1 MIPTSRF
8 LRPLQRAASAGRV
21 RSLLKSF
28 DESYAGGGKGVR
40 ADPERRRRAL
50 GGLVTA
56 LAKGELTPEAEGDA
70 GEGLLSRWERLS
82 EGERARVRGLPGA
95 RIKRGLWRAA
105 RAESAAV
112 RRVAAGLAAEWPI
125 AEAVRAAGRLATD
138 RVGAVRSAAEGALE
152 SAAGVQASGGLDAE
166 ARGALD
172 EALADLASRYPEHRM
187 RGVLRAAAS
196 VADVAGPR
204 LRDWMASGPDAE
216 MMPLRSA
223 VREGAGA
230 DGHVGAGARARAV
243 RLLGI
248 PSLASAAAE
257 LLESPATAAGH
268 EGALRS
274 SGLLHARGRARALS
288 RLEDPLAALP
298 EQGALEGLSVEA
310 RVGASRWAAAAP
322 APAGRR
328 AAALGQMLHDPEG
341 AVRLA
346 AVWRL
351 GALAGSGAGSGCS
364 AALGLLED
372 AAYDG
377 EPAVARAALRELERV
392 DAASG
397 GGAARRH
404 AGRLLRSPSPAVRSA
419 ARALAGEGDGWSLIA
434 SGAARGWSALRAEH
448 EASPLVVAA
457 ALRGRIASG
466 PSAARALAVVA
477 ARRLGIAREVEG
489 ELLAAASGDDERAAA
504 AAVTALGEVGTAAA
518 RAAVSSLLAHA
529 DARVRA
535 NAVEAIARRDPDEPV
550 VRSWVEHEVPRA
562 RGNAVRA
569 RVALAGAADG
579 TSALAK
585 MLGDERRP
593 HRLSGLWV
601 AERVGAVEVSERVA
615 ELARDEA
622 EPRVRERAR
631 RCARRLL
638 AEMRLREAGPV
649 GSGGGFSAAG

>member
-8 LRPLQRAASAGRV
+8 LRPLQRAASGGRV
-21 RSLLKSF
+21 RSLLKLF
-28 DESYAGGGKGVR
+28 DESYGGGGKGVR
-40 ADPERRRRAL
+40 ADPERRRRAI

-82 EGERARVRGLPGA
+82 EAERSRVKGLPGA

-112 RRVAAGLAAEWPI
+112 RRVAAGLAGEWPI

-152 SAAGVQASGGLDAE
+152 SAAEVQASGELDAG
-166 ARGALD
+166 ACAALD
-172 EALADLASRYPEHRM
+172 EALADLAGRYPEHRM

-204 LRDWMASGPDAE
+204 LREWMASGPDAE

-223 VREGAGA
+223 VREG
-230 DGHVGAGARARAV
+230 VGAGEGARARAV

-248 PSLASAAAE
+248 PALASSAAE
-257 LLESPATAAGH
+257 VLGSPATAAGH
-268 EGALRS
+268 EAALRS

-288 RLEDPLAALP
+288 RLEDPLGALP

-310 RVGASRWAAAAP
+310 RVGASRWAALSP
-322 APAGRR
+322 SPAGRR
-328 AAALGQMLHDPEG
+328 AAALGQMLRDPEG

-351 GALAGSGAGSGCS
+351 GALAASGCVG
-364 AALGLLED
+364 ACGLLED
-372 AAYDG
+372 AAYDA
-377 EPAVARAALRELERV
+377 EPAVALAALRELERV
-392 DAASG
+392 DASRG

-404 AGRLLRSPSPAVRSA
+404 AGWLLRSPSPAVRSA
-419 ARALAGEGDGWSLIA
+419 ARALAGEGDGWSLIVR
-434 SGAARGWSALRAEH
+434 GEARGWSALRAEH

-466 PSAARALAVVA
+466 PSAERALAARA
-477 ARRLGIAREVEG
+477 ARRLGIAREVEA

-504 AAVTALGEVGTAAA
+504 AAVTALGEVDTAAA

-535 NAVEAIARRDPDEPV
+535 NAVEAIARRNPDEPV

-569 RVALAGAADG
+569 RVVLAGAADG
-579 TSALAK
+579 APALAK

-638 AEMRLREAGPV
+638 AEMRLREAGPAGRSDV
-649 GSGGGFSAAG
+649 EAAG